1 MIKSLRSGR
10 FMASRLLLAALLLL
24 IPTTSAY
31 AQEDAQKIFDQG
43 MAHFH
48 NGDHGK
54 AVDAF
59 RQVVALAPDQ
69 AVAYQLLN
77 QSQDSLLQLMVA
89 GGEYE
94 SFAKEIL
101 ESASSASRD
110 AIKDRDAANAA
121 AEDCF
126 SDDMATRSRAIF
138 DLGFRFGPFAALPLI
153 DALGD
158 QSESRHLAAIYALGR
173 IGMEVSQPVLAAT
186 WSSNERVRA
195 GALLV
200 LAELND
206 PRGAARIA
214 DLAANDE
221 SGMVR
226 KLASQIA
233 VSANAADMLYEQ
245 GWDYLDA
252 DAAYGLTT
260 VENYG
265 TYFIADGSSVMGVEM
280 PSALV
285 PCELAKRNFLR
296 AMELGNA
303 DAAVALATTYA
314 TEVSVLMAYQNSGDD
329 GMESA
334 INLQT
339 ASALTL
345 GNEVLQGALVNAVAE
360 GRNDAALVL
369 VDLLDSASASS
380 AEALN
385 FAVQNARTSDL
396 RYGAAL
402 ALAGLGQANADV
414 IAALTEASMLDA
426 LRVVHLVDPNESR
439 AAALAADLSAA
450 GIAVIRA
457 EDGAGGLINAHR
469 SVLVDAFII
478 ADPLTDLYA
487 SRVVKELRKDD
498 RFGDTPIII
507 LGNDNS
513 GDIETAEVM
522 DSVDAQAILD
532 SFGDLGVDRER
543 YLATAAAAAE
553 SLAMIAMHDADATA
567 TAAAAMAGALGREDA
582 IAIPA
587 TMVIG
592 AAGSATQA
600 DALLGLVSDDSRST
614 EVRTAAAK
622 GLTKLA
628 GRVNVSVDTA
638 ALSELVVSAEAPL
651 SRACARAMAA
661 LGGGH
666 LSAGL
671 SIE

>member
-1 MIKSLRSGR
+1 
-10 FMASRLLLAALLLL
+10 MASRVLLAALLLL

-31 AQEDAQKIFDQG
+31 AQEDAQKLFDKG

-54 AVDAF
+54 AVEAF

-77 QSQDSLLQLMVA
+77 QSQSSLLQLMVA
-89 GGEYE
+89 GDEYE
-94 SFAKEIL
+94 TFAKEII
-101 ESASSASRD
+101 EAAASASRD
-110 AIKDRDAANAA
+110 AIKDGNAA
-121 AEDCF
+121 TEAAEACF
-126 SDDMATRSRAIF
+126 SDDMATRSKAIF

-153 DALGD
+153 EAMGD
-158 QSESRHLAAIYALGR
+158 QSDSRRLAAIYALGR
-173 IGMEVSQPVLAAT
+173 IGMEISQPVLAAT
-186 WSSNERVRA
+186 WSSSERVRS

-206 PRGAARIA
+206 ARGAARIA

-226 KLASQIA
+226 KIASQLA
-233 VSANAADMLYEQ
+233 VAANPADMLYEQ

-252 DAAYGLTT
+252 DPAYGLGS

-265 TYFIADGSSVMGVEM
+265 TYFIADGSSVVGVEM
-280 PSALV
+280 PTALV

-303 DAAVALATTYA
+303 DAAVALATAYA
-314 TEVSVLMAYQNSGDD
+314 TEISVLQAHQNVGED

-360 GRNDAALVL
+360 GKNDAALVL
-369 VDLLDSASASS
+369 VSLLDSASKTSV
-380 AEALN
+380 EALN

-396 RYGAAL
+396 RYAAAL
-402 ALAGLGQANADV
+402 AMAGLGNSSPEV
-414 IAALTEASMLDA
+414 VAALTEASMLDA
-426 LRVVHLVDPNESR
+426 LRVVHLIDPNEGRS
-439 AAALAADLSAA
+439 ASLAADLSAS

-478 ADPLTDLYA
+478 ADPLSDLYA

-498 RFGDTPIII
+498 RFVDTPIII
-507 LGNDNS
+507 LGNDET

-532 SFGDLGVDRER
+532 AFGDMGIDRER
-543 YLATAAAAAE
+543 YLATAAAATE
-553 SLAMIAMHDADATA
+553 SLAMIAMHDPE
-567 TAAAAMAGALGREDA
+567 AAAAAAAALSGALGREDS

-587 TMVIG
+587 TVVIG
-592 AAGSATQA
+592 SAGNASQA
-600 DALLGLVSDDSRST
+600 EALMGLVTDDSRST

-622 GLTKLA
+622 GLSKMA
-628 GRVNVSVDTA
+628 DRVNISVDTS
-638 ALSELVVSAEAPL
+638 ALSELVVSAEPPL
-651 SRACARAMAA
+651 ARACARAMAA

-666 LSAGL
+666 LSASL
-671 SIE
+671 TIE